1 MPTDPAWPPGLISL
15 ASCGGN
21 WAKYCDTIYAEFRRD
36 FVTAR
41 GQFLGKHVGISKRM
55 IEGKEAAF
63 WHCISEGKIEEERVP
78 DMRRCERI
86 RWPRGL
92 INAVGTDRV
101 LWWKERDGSTCRGY
115 VALPDFSYLVVM
127 EEAATHFL
135 LVTAYAIERS
145 HAQKKLGKRHADA
158 TEKG

>member
-1 MPTDPAWPPGLISL
+1 MVPEPPWPPELIPL
-15 ASCGGN
+15 ASCGGS
-21 WAKYCDTIYAEFRRD
+21 WTKYCETIYAEFRRD
-36 FVTAR
+36 FVSSR
-41 GQFLGKHVGISKRM
+41 GRFLGKHVGISKRM

-63 WHCISEGKIEEERVP
+63 WHCISEGKVEEDRVP

-92 INAVGTDRV
+92 IDAVGTGRV
-101 LWWKERDGSTCRGY
+101 KWWKERDGSRCRSY

-135 LVTAYAIERS
+135 MVTAYPIEQP
-145 HAQKKLGKRHADA
+145 HAQRKLGKRYADA